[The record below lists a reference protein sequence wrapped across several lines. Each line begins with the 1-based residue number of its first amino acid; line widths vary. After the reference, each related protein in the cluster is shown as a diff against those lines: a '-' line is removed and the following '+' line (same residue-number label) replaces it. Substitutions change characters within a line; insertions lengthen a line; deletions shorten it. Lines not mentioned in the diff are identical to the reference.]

1 MNDTLYV
8 SYILWMMHY
17 ANFLINATFHPKVA
31 ILEFCWNSRK
41 NAMNDRQVKILI
53 CFHPNLIFLFLVL
66 FLFTLM
72 PPLLGSS
79 FFLSIL
85 TFYLT
90 MVFSRSVLKWLK
102 SCALRW
108 GATAPGESTLS
119 ANLSFLIISVLVV
132 FVNIVAII
140 IIIHHTPVHPFLRQC
155 IKR

>member
-1 MNDTLYV
+1 MCDTLYV
-8 SYILWMMHY
+8 WYILWMIHY
-17 ANFLINATFHPKVA
+17 ANILINATFHPKVA

-53 CFHPNLIFLFLVL
+53 CFHPNFI

-72 PPLLGSS
+72 PPLLGS
-79 FFLSIL
+79 FLFKI

-108 GATAPGESTLS
+108 GATDPGESTLS
-119 ANLSFLIISVLVV
+119 IFSDHFCSHRFLTTLLLSSSSFIILQFTHSS
-132 FVNIVAII
+132 
-140 IIIHHTPVHPFLRQC
+140 TMYQ
-155 IKR
+155 